1 MPTLRRQ
8 FPTAMDG
15 TRARDGTQVMFKKIA
30 RNQLNINQYLCSP
43 VLMRE
48 PHNHCVP
55 LLEILE
61 LPDAPEQKLLV
72 MPFLRPFDNPRFQ
85 TFGEFVSFFT
95 QICDVRAQHHPT
107 RGIGIS
113 DNPSSRVSSSCTN
126 EILLTG
132 ASECFC

>member
-15 TRARDGTQVMFKKIA
+15 TRARDGMQVIFKKIA
-30 RNQLNINQYLCSP
+30 RNQLEINQYLCSP
-43 VLMRE
+43 GLMRD

-61 LPDAPEQKLLV
+61 LPDAPGQRLLV
-72 MPFLRPFDNPRFQ
+72 IPVLRPFDNPRFQ

-95 QICDVRAQHHPT
+95 QICDVRLQHHPT
-107 RGIGIS
+107 RGIGVPDI
-113 DNPSSRVSSSCTN
+113 PSSRVSCSCIN
-126 EILLTG
+126 KILLTG